1 MPSAL
6 RSTFAAASVALAGGV
21 VATAWWVDVRAAALL
36 LAGALLAAGVL
47 RATLPERAVL
57 TGRGR
62 GFDVAVLLL
71 LALAAALLAPWGL
84 ATAPS

>member
-1 MPSAL
+1 MPNAL
-6 RSTFAAASVALAGGV
+6 RSMFGAASVALAGGV

-36 LAGALLAAGVL
+36 LSGALLAGGVL
-47 RATLPERAVL
+47 RATLPERAVP

-62 GFDVAVLLL
+62 GFDVGVLLL
-71 LALAAALLAPWGL
+71 LALVAALLAPWGL